1 MKQIIL
7 FITLLFVALPLSY
20 ASDIIDV
27 QLERENIQI
36 WESLKIQIS
45 VEDSG
50 ELSWNQDIRIPWI
63 ENFRVFSR
71 SEGHS
76 FQSINGQTSS
86 MRELTIDIRPLKAGT
101 FSLGPVELV
110 SASWSLKDDESF
122 EIVVTDLISQ
132 NTPSSLRPDS
142 DTKQETSDIKP
153 ENIEAEKWEDDTPE
167 GIVWLRKPE
176 FSFVWILLLFS
187 SFAILFYLA
196 LLNYMKWSKKENT
209 KNKDIIPEK
218 TVDYKQEYVSFFT
231 KLRADISKL
240 SSQDFF
246 RKYNSALRGLLWK
259 QWYSFAPKATLSE
272 LRKLPGI
279 NSHDVFH
286 ILEKSYNFEFNTEEK
301 SDREKEKFIKD
312 ILLYLRK

>member
-1 MKQIIL
+1 M
-7 FITLLFVALPLSY
+7 VS
-20 ASDIIDV
+20 
-27 QLERENIQI
+27 
-36 WESLKIQIS
+36 
-45 VEDSG
+45 DSG
-50 ELSWNQDIRIPWI
+50 QLSWNQDIRIPWI
-63 ENFRVFSR
+63 ENFRVFSQ

-76 FQSINGQTSS
+76 FQSINGQASS

-142 DTKQETSDIKP
+142 DTKQERSDIKA
-153 ENIEAEKWEDDTPE
+153 ENIEAEKWEE
-167 GIVWLRKPE
+167 NSQEILMWLRKPE
-176 FSFVWILLLFS
+176 LSLIWLLLLFC
-187 SFAILFYLA
+187 SFAVLFYLA
-196 LLNYMKWSKKENT
+196 LLSYMKWSKKENI
-209 KNKDIIPEK
+209 KNKDITPEK
-218 TVDYKQEYVSFFT
+218 TVDYKQEYILFFT

-272 LRKLPGI
+272 LKKLPDI
-279 NSHDVFH
+279 KSHDVFQ

-301 SDREKEKFIKD
+301 SDREKEKFIED